1 MFNNKTVLI
10 TGGTGSFGKSF
21 CELILNKYNVKK
33 LIIFSRDEL
42 KQHEMQKKKFIVR
55 NKKKIRFFIGDV
67 RDKSRLETALNNVN
81 IVIHAA
87 ALKQVDT
94 AEYNP
99 FETIKTNVHGAE
111 NVIQASLSNKVEKVL
126 ALSTD
131 KAASP
136 INLYGA
142 SKLLSDKLFISAN
155 SFRGSKKT
163 IFSVVRYGNVFGS
176 RGSVVLNFL
185 ENQKN
190 NKFYITDRNM
200 TRFSITLEE
209 SANFVFSCLKKMKGS
224 EIFVPKIPSYNLID
238 LVYAFSSKPKIK
250 YIGVRPGEKIHEE
263 MISIFDSPNTIDCG
277 NFFVIY
283 PSLDLKNK
291 GLKLMRG
298 RKCPNKFSYSSDN
311 NKDFLKINDLKKLI
325 LKQKKIILNA

>member
-1 MFNNKTVLI
+1 MFNNKIVLI

-21 CELILNKYNVKK
+21 CELILNKFNVKK

-42 KQHEMQKKKFIVR
+42 KQHEMQKKSFIVK

-67 RDKSRLETALNNVN
+67 RDKSRLETALNGVN

-111 NVIQASLSNKVEKVL
+111 NIIQASLLNKVEKVL

-142 SKLLSDKLFISAN
+142 SKLLSDKLFVSAN
-155 SFRGSKKT
+155 AFRGSNKT

-185 ENQKN
+185 ESQKKN
-190 NKFYITDRNM
+190 MFKITDKNM
-200 TRFSITLEE
+200 TRFSITLNE
-209 SANFVFSCLKKMKGS
+209 SVNFVFSCLKKMRGS
-224 EIFVPKIPSYNLID
+224 EIFVPKIPSYKLMD
-238 LVYAFSSKPKIK
+238 LVYAFSRSPKIQI
-250 YIGVRPGEKIHEE
+250 IGIRPGEKIHEE
-263 MISIFDSPNTIDCG
+263 MISLFDSPNTIDCG

-283 PSLDLKNK
+283 PSQELKNK
-291 GLKLMRG
+291 GLKIMKG
-298 RKCPNKFSYSSDN
+298 QKCPNKFRYSSDD
-311 NKDFLKINDLKKLI
+311 NKKFLKVDDLKKLI
-325 LKQKKIILNA
+325 IKQKELL

>member
-1 MFNNKTVLI
+1 MFKNKIVLV
-10 TGGTGSFGKSF
+10 TGGTGSFGKKF
-21 CELILNKYNVKK
+21 CEYLLRDFKPKK

-42 KQHEMQKKKFIVR
+42 KQYEMQKEHFIIR
-55 NKKKIRFFIGDV
+55 NKKKVRFFIGDV
-67 RDKSRLETALNNVN
+67 RDKSRLETALNGVN
-81 IVIHAA
+81 IVVHAA

-111 NVIQASLSNKVEKVL
+111 NIIQASLSNKVEKVL

-155 SFRGSKKT
+155 QYKGSRKT

-185 ENQKN
+185 ENQKKN
-190 NKFYITDRNM
+190 LFNVTDKNM
-200 TRFSITLEE
+200 TRFNITLEE
-209 SANFVFSCLKKMKGS
+209 SVEFVFLCLKNMRGS
-224 EIFVPKIPSYNLID
+224 EIFIPKIPSYHLID
-238 LVYAFSSKPKIK
+238 LVYAFSDNPKINL
-250 YIGVRPGEKIHEE
+250 IGIRPGEKIHEE
-263 MISIFDSPNTIDCG
+263 MISLFDSPNTIDCK

-283 PSLDLKNK
+283 PSQEIKNFRKKIMK
-291 GLKLMRG
+291 GISCASQFR
-298 RKCPNKFSYSSDN
+298 YSSDT
-311 NKDFLKINDLKKLI
+311 NKHFLKIQDLKKLI
-325 LKQKKIILNA
+325 IKQKKLY

>member
-1 MFNNKTVLI
+1 MFKNKIVLV
-10 TGGTGSFGKSF
+10 TGGTGSFGKKF
-21 CELILNKYNVKK
+21 CEFLLRDFKPKK

-42 KQHEMQKKKFIVR
+42 KQYEMQKEHFIIR
-55 NKKKIRFFIGDV
+55 NKKKVRFFIGDV
-67 RDKSRLETALNNVN
+67 RDKSRLETALNGVN
-81 IVIHAA
+81 IVVHAA

-111 NVIQASLSNKVEKVL
+111 NIIQASLSNKVEKVL

-155 SFRGSKKT
+155 QYKGSRKT

-185 ENQKN
+185 ENQKKN
-190 NKFYITDRNM
+190 LFNVTDKNM

-209 SANFVFSCLKKMKGS
+209 SVEFVFLCLKNMRGS
-224 EIFVPKIPSYNLID
+224 EIFIPKIPSYHLID
-238 LVYAFSSKPKIK
+238 LVYAFSDNPKINL
-250 YIGVRPGEKIHEE
+250 IGIRPGEKIHEE
-263 MISIFDSPNTIDCG
+263 MISLFDSPNTIDCK
-277 NFFVIY
+277 NFFIIY
-283 PSLDLKNK
+283 PSQEIKNFRKKIMK
-291 GLKLMRG
+291 GISCASQFR
-298 RKCPNKFSYSSDN
+298 YSSDT
-311 NKDFLKINDLKKLI
+311 NKHFLKIQDLKKLI
-325 LKQKKIILNA
+325 IKQKKLY

>member
-1 MFNNKTVLI
+1 MFKNKIVLV
-10 TGGTGSFGKSF
+10 TGGTGSFGKKF
-21 CELILNKYNVKK
+21 CEYLLRDFKPKK

-42 KQHEMQKKKFIVR
+42 KQYEMQKKHFIMR
-55 NKKKIRFFIGDV
+55 NKKKVRFFIGDV
-67 RDKSRLETALNNVN
+67 RDKSRLETALNGVN
-81 IVIHAA
+81 IVVHAA

-111 NVIQASLSNKVEKVL
+111 NIIQASLSNKVEKVL

-155 SFRGSKKT
+155 QYKGSRKT

-185 ENQKN
+185 ENQKKN
-190 NKFYITDRNM
+190 LFNVTDKNM

-209 SANFVFSCLKKMKGS
+209 SVEFVFLCLKNMRGS
-224 EIFVPKIPSYNLID
+224 EIFIPKIPSYHLID
-238 LVYAFSSKPKIK
+238 LVYAFSDNPKINL
-250 YIGVRPGEKIHEE
+250 IGIRPGEKIHEE
-263 MISIFDSPNTIDCG
+263 MISLFDSPNTIDCK
-277 NFFVIY
+277 NFFIIY
-283 PSLDLKNK
+283 PSQEIKNFRKKIMK
-291 GLKLMRG
+291 GISCASQFR
-298 RKCPNKFSYSSDN
+298 YSSDT
-311 NKDFLKINDLKKLI
+311 NKHFLKIQDLKKLI
-325 LKQKKIILNA
+325 IKQKKLY

>member
-1 MFNNKTVLI
+1 MFKNKIVLV
-10 TGGTGSFGKSF
+10 TGGTGSFGKKF
-21 CELILNKYNVKK
+21 CEYLLRDFKPKK

-42 KQHEMQKKKFIVR
+42 KQYEMQKEHFIIR
-55 NKKKIRFFIGDV
+55 NKKKVRFFIGDV
-67 RDKSRLETALNNVN
+67 RDKSRLETALNGVN
-81 IVIHAA
+81 IVVHAA

-111 NVIQASLSNKVEKVL
+111 NIIQASLSNKVEKVL

-155 SFRGSKKT
+155 QYKGSRKT

-185 ENQKN
+185 ENQKKN
-190 NKFYITDRNM
+190 LFNVTDKNM

-209 SANFVFSCLKKMKGS
+209 SVEFVFLCLKNMRGS
-224 EIFVPKIPSYNLID
+224 EIFIPKIPSYHLID
-238 LVYAFSSKPKIK
+238 LVYAFSDNPKINL
-250 YIGVRPGEKIHEE
+250 IGIRPGEKIHEE
-263 MISIFDSPNTIDCG
+263 MISLFDSPNTIDCK
-277 NFFVIY
+277 NFFIIY
-283 PSLDLKNK
+283 PSQEIKNFRKKIMK
-291 GLKLMRG
+291 GISCASQFR
-298 RKCPNKFSYSSDN
+298 YSSDT
-311 NKDFLKINDLKKLI
+311 NKHFLKIQDLKKLI
-325 LKQKKIILNA
+325 IKQKKLY

>member
-1 MFNNKTVLI
+1 MFNNKIVLI
-10 TGGTGSFGKSF
+10 TGGTGSFGQSF
-21 CELILNKYNVKK
+21 CELVLSKFNVKK

-42 KQHEMQKKKFIVR
+42 KQYEMQKKPFIVK

-67 RDKSRLETALNNVN
+67 RDKSRLETALNGVN

-111 NVIQASLSNKVEKVL
+111 NIIQASLLNKVEKVL

-142 SKLLSDKLFISAN
+142 SKLLSDKLFVSAN
-155 SFRGSKKT
+155 TFRGSNKT

-185 ENQKN
+185 ENQKKN
-190 NKFYITDRNM
+190 MFNITDKNM
-200 TRFSITLEE
+200 TRFIITLNE
-209 SANFVFSCLKKMKGS
+209 SVNFVFSCLKKMRGS
-224 EIFVPKIPSYNLID
+224 EIFVPKIPSYKLMD
-238 LVYAFSSKPKIK
+238 LVYAFSKSPKIK
-250 YIGVRPGEKIHEE
+250 IIGIRPGEKIHEE
-263 MISIFDSPNTIDCG
+263 MISLFDSPNTIDCG

-283 PSLDLKNK
+283 PSQELKNK
-291 GLKLMRG
+291 GLKIMKG
-298 RKCPNKFSYSSDN
+298 QKCSNKFRYSSDA
-311 NKDFLKINDLKKLI
+311 NKKFLKVDDLKKLI
-325 LKQKKIILNA
+325 IKQKELL

>member
-1 MFNNKTVLI
+1 MFKNKIVLV
-10 TGGTGSFGKSF
+10 TGGTGSFGKKF
-21 CELILNKYNVKK
+21 CEYLLKDFKPKK

-42 KQHEMQKKKFIVR
+42 KQYEMQKEHFIIR
-55 NKKKIRFFIGDV
+55 NKKKVRFFIGDV
-67 RDKSRLETALNNVN
+67 RDKSRLETALNGVN
-81 IVIHAA
+81 IVVHAA

-111 NVIQASLSNKVEKVL
+111 NIIQASLSNKVEKVL

-155 SFRGSKKT
+155 QYKGSRKT

-185 ENQKN
+185 ENQKKN
-190 NKFYITDRNM
+190 LFNVTDKNM

-209 SANFVFSCLKKMKGS
+209 SVEFVFLCLKNMRGS
-224 EIFVPKIPSYNLID
+224 EIFIPKIPSYHLID
-238 LVYAFSSKPKIK
+238 LVYAFSDNPKINL
-250 YIGVRPGEKIHEE
+250 IGIRPGEKIHEE
-263 MISIFDSPNTIDCG
+263 MISLFDSPNTIDCK

-283 PSLDLKNK
+283 PSQEIKNFRKKIMK
-291 GLKLMRG
+291 GISCASQFR
-298 RKCPNKFSYSSDN
+298 YSSDT
-311 NKDFLKINDLKKLI
+311 NKHFLKIQDLKKLI
-325 LKQKKIILNA
+325 IKQKKLY

>member
-1 MFNNKTVLI
+1 MFKNKIVLV
-10 TGGTGSFGKSF
+10 TGGTGSFGKKF
-21 CELILNKYNVKK
+21 CEYLLRDFKPKK

-42 KQHEMQKKKFIVR
+42 KQYEMQKEHFIIR
-55 NKKKIRFFIGDV
+55 NKKKVRFFIGDV
-67 RDKSRLETALNNVN
+67 RDKSRLETALNGVN
-81 IVIHAA
+81 IVVHAA

-111 NVIQASLSNKVEKVL
+111 NIIQASLSNKVEKVL

-155 SFRGSKKT
+155 QYKGSRKT

-185 ENQKN
+185 ENQKKN
-190 NKFYITDRNM
+190 LFNVTDKNM

-209 SANFVFSCLKKMKGS
+209 SVEFVFLCLKNMRGS
-224 EIFVPKIPSYNLID
+224 EIFIPKIPSYHLID
-238 LVYAFSSKPKIK
+238 LVYAFSDNPKINL
-250 YIGVRPGEKIHEE
+250 IGIRPGEKIHEE
-263 MISIFDSPNTIDCG
+263 MISLFDSPNTIDCK

-283 PSLDLKNK
+283 PSQEIKNFRKKIMK
-291 GLKLMRG
+291 GISCASQFR
-298 RKCPNKFSYSSDN
+298 YSSDT
-311 NKDFLKINDLKKLI
+311 NKHFLKIQDLKKLI
-325 LKQKKIILNA
+325 IKQKKLY

>member
-1 MFNNKTVLI
+1 MFKNKIVLV
-10 TGGTGSFGKSF
+10 TGGTGSFGKKF
-21 CELILNKYNVKK
+21 CEYLLRDFKPKK

-42 KQHEMQKKKFIVR
+42 KQYEMQKEHFIIR
-55 NKKKIRFFIGDV
+55 NKKKVRFFIGDV
-67 RDKSRLETALNNVN
+67 RDKSRLETALNGVN
-81 IVIHAA
+81 IVVHAA

-111 NVIQASLSNKVEKVL
+111 NIIQASLSNKVEKVL

-155 SFRGSKKT
+155 QYKGSGKT
-163 IFSVVRYGNVFGS
+163 IFSVVRYGNVFAS

-185 ENQKN
+185 ENQKKN
-190 NKFYITDRNM
+190 LFNVTDKNM

-209 SANFVFSCLKKMKGS
+209 SVEFVFLCLKNMRGS
-224 EIFVPKIPSYNLID
+224 EIFIPKIPSYHLMD
-238 LVYAFSSKPKIK
+238 LVYAFSDNPKINL
-250 YIGVRPGEKIHEE
+250 IGIRPGEKIHEE
-263 MISIFDSPNTIDCG
+263 MISLFDSPNTIDCK
-277 NFFVIY
+277 NFFIIY
-283 PSLDLKNK
+283 PSQEIKNFRKKIMK
-291 GLKLMRG
+291 GISCASQFR
-298 RKCPNKFSYSSDN
+298 YSSDT
-311 NKDFLKINDLKKLI
+311 NKHFLKIQDLKKLI
-325 LKQKKIILNA
+325 IKQKRLY

>member
-1 MFNNKTVLI
+1 MFNNKIVLI
-10 TGGTGSFGKSF
+10 TGGTGSFGQSF
-21 CELILNKYNVKK
+21 CELVLSKFNVKK

-42 KQHEMQKKKFIVR
+42 KQHEMQKKPFIVK

-67 RDKSRLETALNNVN
+67 RDKSRLETALNGVN

-111 NVIQASLSNKVEKVL
+111 NIIQASLLNKVEKVL

-142 SKLLSDKLFISAN
+142 SKLLSDKLFVSAN
-155 SFRGSKKT
+155 VFRGSNKT

-185 ENQKN
+185 ENQKKN
-190 NKFYITDRNM
+190 MFNITDKNM
-200 TRFSITLEE
+200 TRFSITLSE
-209 SANFVFSCLKKMKGS
+209 SVNFVFSCLKKMRGS
-224 EIFVPKIPSYNLID
+224 EIFVPKIPSYKLMD
-238 LVYAFSSKPKIK
+238 LVYAFSRSPKIK
-250 YIGVRPGEKIHEE
+250 IIGIRPGEKIHEE
-263 MISIFDSPNTIDCG
+263 MISLFDSPNTIDCG

-283 PSLDLKNK
+283 PSQELKNK
-291 GLKLMRG
+291 GLKIMKG
-298 RKCPNKFSYSSDN
+298 KKCPNEFRYSSN
-311 NKDFLKINDLKKLI
+311 ANKKFLKVDDLKKLI
-325 LKQKKIILNA
+325 IKQKELL

>member
-1 MFNNKTVLI
+1 MFNNKIVLV
-10 TGGTGSFGKSF
+10 TGGTGSFGKKF
-21 CELILNKYNVKK
+21 CEYLLNNFKPKK

-42 KQHEMQKKKFIVR
+42 KQYEMRKKPFI
-55 NKKKIRFFIGDV
+55 NKNKNKIRFFIGDV
-67 RDKSRLETALNNVN
+67 RDKSRLETALNGVN

-111 NVIQASLSNKVEKVL
+111 NIIQASLSNKVEKVL

-155 SFRGSKKT
+155 QFRGSNKT

-185 ENQKN
+185 ESQKN
-190 NKFYITDRNM
+190 NIFNVTDKNM
-200 TRFSITLEE
+200 TRFSITLDE
-209 SANFVFSCLKKMKGS
+209 SVRFVFLCLKKMRGS
-224 EIFVPKIPSYNLID
+224 EIFVPKIPSYKLTD
-238 LVYAFSSKPKIK
+238 LVHAFSNKPKINI
-250 YIGVRPGEKIHEE
+250 IGIRPGEKIHEE
-263 MISIFDSPNTIDCG
+263 MISSFDSPNTIDCKE
-277 NFFVIY
+277 FFVIC
-283 PSLDLKNK
+283 PSQELKNNRKKIMK
-291 GLKLMRG
+291 GVM
-298 RKCPNKFSYSSDN
+298 CPNKFSYTSDS
-311 NKDFLKINDLKKLI
+311 NKNFLTINDLKKLVAE
-325 LKQKKIILNA
+325 QKKIILNA

>member
-1 MFNNKTVLI
+1 
-10 TGGTGSFGKSF
+10 
-21 CELILNKYNVKK
+21 
-33 LIIFSRDEL
+33 
-42 KQHEMQKKKFIVR
+42 MQKEHFIIR
-55 NKKKIRFFIGDV
+55 NKKKVRFFIGDV
-67 RDKSRLETALNNVN
+67 RDKSRLETALNGVN
-81 IVIHAA
+81 IVVHAA

-111 NVIQASLSNKVEKVL
+111 NIIQASLSNKVEKVL

-155 SFRGSKKT
+155 QYKGSRKT

-185 ENQKN
+185 ENQKKN
-190 NKFYITDRNM
+190 LFNVTDKNM

-209 SANFVFSCLKKMKGS
+209 SVEFVFLCLKNMRGS
-224 EIFVPKIPSYNLID
+224 EIFIPKIPSYHLID
-238 LVYAFSSKPKIK
+238 LVYAFSDNPKINL
-250 YIGVRPGEKIHEE
+250 IGIRPGEKIHEE
-263 MISIFDSPNTIDCG
+263 MISLFDSPNTIDCK

-283 PSLDLKNK
+283 PSQEIKNFRKKIMK
-291 GLKLMRG
+291 GISCASQFR
-298 RKCPNKFSYSSDN
+298 YSSDT
-311 NKDFLKINDLKKLI
+311 NKHFLKIQDLKKLI
-325 LKQKKIILNA
+325 IKQKRLY

>member
-1 MFNNKTVLI
+1 MFKNKIVLV
-10 TGGTGSFGKSF
+10 TGGTGSFGKKF
-21 CELILNKYNVKK
+21 CEYLLRDFKPKK

-42 KQHEMQKKKFIVR
+42 KQYEMQKEHFIIR
-55 NKKKIRFFIGDV
+55 NKKKVRFFIGDV
-67 RDKSRLETALNNVN
+67 RDKSILETALNGVN
-81 IVIHAA
+81 IVVHAA

-111 NVIQASLSNKVEKVL
+111 NIIQASLSNKVEKVL

-155 SFRGSKKT
+155 QYKGSRKT

-185 ENQKN
+185 ENQKKN
-190 NKFYITDRNM
+190 LFNVTDKNM

-209 SANFVFSCLKKMKGS
+209 SVEFVFLCLKNMRGS
-224 EIFVPKIPSYNLID
+224 EIFIPKIPSYHLID
-238 LVYAFSSKPKIK
+238 LVYAFSDNPKINL
-250 YIGVRPGEKIHEE
+250 IGIRPGEKIHEE
-263 MISIFDSPNTIDCG
+263 MISLFDSPNTIDCK
-277 NFFVIY
+277 NFFIIY
-283 PSLDLKNK
+283 PSQEIKNFRKKIMK
-291 GLKLMRG
+291 GISCASQFR
-298 RKCPNKFSYSSDN
+298 YSSDT
-311 NKDFLKINDLKKLI
+311 NKHFLKIQDLKKLI
-325 LKQKKIILNA
+325 IKQKKLY

>member
-1 MFNNKTVLI
+1 MFNNKIVLI
-10 TGGTGSFGKSF
+10 TGGTGSFGQSF
-21 CELILNKYNVKK
+21 CELVLSKFNVKK
-33 LIIFSRDEL
+33 LLIFSRDEL
-42 KQHEMQKKKFIVR
+42 KQHEMQKKPFIVK

-67 RDKSRLETALNNVN
+67 RDKSRLETALNGVN

-111 NVIQASLSNKVEKVL
+111 NIIQASLLNKVEKVL

-142 SKLLSDKLFISAN
+142 SKLLSDKLFVSAN
-155 SFRGSKKT
+155 VFRGSNKT

-185 ENQKN
+185 ENQKKN
-190 NKFYITDRNM
+190 MFNITDKNM
-200 TRFSITLEE
+200 TRFSITLSE
-209 SANFVFSCLKKMKGS
+209 SVNFVFSCLKKMRGS
-224 EIFVPKIPSYNLID
+224 EIFVPKIPSYKLMD
-238 LVYAFSSKPKIK
+238 LVYAFSRSPRIKI
-250 YIGVRPGEKIHEE
+250 IGIRPGEKIHEE
-263 MISIFDSPNTIDCG
+263 MISLFDSPNTIDCG

-283 PSLDLKNK
+283 PSQELKNK
-291 GLKLMRG
+291 GLKIMKG
-298 RKCPNKFSYSSDN
+298 QKCPNIFRYSSDA
-311 NKDFLKINDLKKLI
+311 NKNFLKINDLKKLVE
-325 LKQKKIILNA
+325 KQKKIILNA

>member
-1 MFNNKTVLI
+1 MFNNKIVLI
-10 TGGTGSFGKSF
+10 TGGTGSFGQSF
-21 CELILNKYNVKK
+21 CELVLSKFNVKK

-42 KQHEMQKKKFIVR
+42 KQHEMQKKPFIVK

-67 RDKSRLETALNNVN
+67 RDKSRLETALNGVN

-111 NVIQASLSNKVEKVL
+111 NIIQASLSNKVEKVL

-142 SKLLSDKLFISAN
+142 SKLLSDKLFVSAN
-155 SFRGSKKT
+155 AFRGSNKT

-185 ENQKN
+185 ESQKKN
-190 NKFYITDRNM
+190 MFRITDKNM
-200 TRFSITLEE
+200 TRFSITLNE
-209 SANFVFSCLKKMKGS
+209 SVNFVFSCLKKMRGS
-224 EIFVPKIPSYNLID
+224 EIFVPKIPSYKLMD
-238 LVYAFSSKPKIK
+238 LVYAFSRSPKIQI
-250 YIGVRPGEKIHEE
+250 IGIRPGEKIHEE
-263 MISIFDSPNTIDCG
+263 MISLFDSPNTIDCG

-283 PSLDLKNK
+283 PSQELKNK
-291 GLKLMRG
+291 GLKIMNG
-298 RKCPNKFSYSSDN
+298 QKCPNKFRYSSDD
-311 NKDFLKINDLKKLI
+311 NKKFLKVDDLKKLI
-325 LKQKKIILNA
+325 IKQKELL